1 MNIRKNDTI
10 QIIAGKDKGK
20 QGKVLKVF
28 PDKEKVLVHGLNM
41 FKKHKRPT
49 KQNEK
54 GEIISISRPFDVSN
68 AMIVCGSCGKP
79 VRVGYKQ
86 EGETKIRYCKKC
98 QATV

>member
-20 QGKVLKVF
+20 QGKVSR
-28 PDKEKVLVHGLNM
+28 VLPKKGKILVQGLNM
-41 FKKHKRPT
+41 FRKNKRPT

-54 GEIISISRPFDVSN
+54 GEIISIPRPFDVSN

-79 VRVGYKQ
+79 VRVGHKQ
-86 EGETKIRYCKKC
+86 EGEIKVRYCKRC
-98 QATV
+98 QAAI